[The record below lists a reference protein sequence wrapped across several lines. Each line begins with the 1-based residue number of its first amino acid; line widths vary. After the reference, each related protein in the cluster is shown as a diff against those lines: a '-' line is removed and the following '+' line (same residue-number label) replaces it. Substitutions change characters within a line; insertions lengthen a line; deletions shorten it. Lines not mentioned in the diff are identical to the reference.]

1 MATRTARSRL
11 LGGPYL
17 MTTFGTR
24 HHDAMATPL
33 CDRCGRSTRMWRTS
47 LSNDAAICRAC
58 SLIESARPDSP
69 GAWTADAASG
79 RVVDYSYPGAG
90 ASPDLIGR

>member
-1 MATRTARSRL
+1 
-11 LGGPYL
+11 
-17 MTTFGTR
+17 
-24 HHDAMATPL
+24 
-33 CDRCGRSTRMWRTS
+33 MWRTS